1 MPFLKW
7 VSNRFEQFPTDCSE
21 IEPEIRV
28 LIKDGNDIARL
39 LEIHTL
45 LKMEGNSSLD
55 TEHPVKQHL
64 KNLQR
69 HLEGDESSRDTQN
82 VDQSPQICWCSH
94 RESILER

>member
-1 MPFLKW
+1 MGPFVKW

-55 TEHPVKQHL
+55 T
-64 KNLQR
+64 
-69 HLEGDESSRDTQN
+69 
-82 VDQSPQICWCSH
+82 
-94 RESILER
+94 